1 MCGKVV
7 KSPLCRRQN
16 NLNLLVN
23 IARFVWTCVCFNV
36 IPEVNGLI
44 TVTRVWS
51 DCLLSVLP
59 SLYRRMPGSAVCCLR
74 LPVFIFVIWS
84 VPAGLVN

>member
-1 MCGKVV
+1 LIGFA
-7 KSPLCRRQN
+7 PF
-16 NLNLLVN
+16 
-23 IARFVWTCVCFNV
+23 IV

-59 SLYRRMPGSAVCCLR
+59 SLYRRMPGSAVCWYGSWLYVLACC
-74 LPVFIFVIWS
+74 
-84 VPAGLVN
+84 